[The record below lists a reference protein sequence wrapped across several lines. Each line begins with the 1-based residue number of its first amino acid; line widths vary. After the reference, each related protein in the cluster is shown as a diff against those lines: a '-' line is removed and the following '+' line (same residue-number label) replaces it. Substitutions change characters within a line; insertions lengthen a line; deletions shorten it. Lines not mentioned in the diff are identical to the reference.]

1 MDELLKFVTDVGF
14 PKVRQEIV
22 MKTLGQFILE
32 NADRFRKIM
41 RVYPN
46 GQGSDAGENL
56 PEGSPTLIPTK
67 KVHAN
72 EPFKNK
78 EFFDTNK
85 KEYMDK
91 MVDAVKKKK
100 PIPPVLTTPHP
111 DDPTHHII
119 LDGNHRLEAHKRAG
133 APQIPTRQISHDD
146 IHLGSHDYG
155 DEKQTYHPLS
165 SFKERDGSYDMNK
178 PRKELNGKALKHYFV
193 NTNDT
198 NHFET

>member
-1 MDELLKFVTDVGF
+1 
-14 PKVRQEIV
+14 
-22 MKTLGQFILE
+22 MKTLRQFILE
-32 NADRFRKIM
+32 NADPFRKIM

-46 GQGSDAGENL
+46 GQGSDSGEKL
-56 PEGSPTLIPTK
+56 PQGPSTLIPIK

-78 EFFDTNK
+78 EFFDTK
-85 KEYMDK
+85 EKEYMGK
-91 MVDAVKKKK
+91 MVDAIKKKK
-100 PIPPVLTTPHP
+100 RISPVLTTTHP
-111 DDPTHHII
+111 ADPTHHII

-133 APQIPTRQISHDD
+133 ASQILTSQISHDD

-165 SFKERDGSYDMNK
+165 SFREKDGSYDMNK

-198 NHFET
+198 NHFKT